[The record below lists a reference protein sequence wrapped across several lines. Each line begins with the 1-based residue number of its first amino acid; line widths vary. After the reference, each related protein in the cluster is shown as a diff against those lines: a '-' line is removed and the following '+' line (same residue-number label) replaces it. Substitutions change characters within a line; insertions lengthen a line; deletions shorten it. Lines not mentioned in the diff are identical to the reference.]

1 MPQSAMPMTS
11 DRLRQAMTLPE
22 KQIILNAL
30 QANRWN
36 RNLTAEQLG
45 INRTTLYKKMK
56 KLGLQD
62 EVHE

>member
-1 MPQSAMPMTS
+1 VIA
-11 DRLRQAMTLPE
+11 LRHAMTLPE

-36 RNLTAEQLG
+36 HNLTAEQLG

>member
-1 MPQSAMPMTS
+1 MPMTS
-11 DRLRQAMTLPE
+11 DRLRQAMALPE

-56 KLGLQD
+56 KLGLQN
-62 EVHE
+62 EPQE